1 MSPSLQL
8 RNQFYK
14 SGQAIC
20 MGEESSH
27 WREFKKQFRTE
38 LSDGHGPGRILGY
51 GFGESDR
58 RPSWLG
64 HCLREVEIATKLLLL
79 NQRGLLWELLQARRT
94 VRKMGLFFSTDAFR
108 HVCTMCLLKTKL
120 KSPPSAVALIGDGP
134 GIMGALIHE
143 TWPSARLILIDLGAT
158 LAVQAQNLE
167 KAYPKD
173 VHVVAGGGGRT
184 RISPMYQLK
193 IWATF
198 PMARLI

>member
-1 MSPSLQL
+1 
-8 RNQFYK
+8 
-14 SGQAIC
+14 
-20 MGEESSH
+20 
-27 WREFKKQFRTE
+27 
-38 LSDGHGPGRILGY
+38 
-51 GFGESDR
+51 
-58 RPSWLG
+58 
-64 HCLREVEIATKLLLL
+64 
-79 NQRGLLWELLQARRT
+79 
-94 VRKMGLFFSTDAFR
+94 MGLFFSTDAFR

-120 KSPPSAVALIGDGP
+120 NSPPSAVALIGDGP

-173 VHVVAGGGGRT
+173 VHVVAGGAGGGAGRT
-184 RISPMYQLK
+184 RVSPMYQLK